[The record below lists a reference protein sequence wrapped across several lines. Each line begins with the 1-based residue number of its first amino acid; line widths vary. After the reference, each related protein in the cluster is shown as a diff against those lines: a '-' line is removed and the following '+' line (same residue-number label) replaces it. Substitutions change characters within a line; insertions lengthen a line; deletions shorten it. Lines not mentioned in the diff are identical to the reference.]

1 MENLNVKRIKAND
14 FFFSFK
20 GELAPLT
27 SKARFSEGVNQ
38 CYKLKLKGAY

>member
-1 MENLNVKRIKAND
+1 MLNGLRQMI

-27 SKARFSEGVNQ
+27 SKARFLEGVNQ
-38 CYKLKLKGAY
+38 CYELKLKGAY